1 MKRREFIALLGGA
14 VAAWPLAVRCMITE
28 RGWMSNVELISL
40 AEPNSQAMRISFAQ
54 LADTSFCTDA
64 IKGR

>member
-1 MKRREFIALLGGA
+1 MHNLI
-14 VAAWPLAVRCMITE
+14 VAGIFPKDCMITE

-40 AEPNSQAMRISFAQ
+40 AEPNSQAMGISFAQ